1 MSKDKISSQEM
12 IDQVAASL
20 SVSKRVA
27 EEFLKSLFA
36 EIEETLLNGEPVKI
50 KNLGTFKMQ
59 WNEPRKSVNVQTGE
73 VIVLE
78 GFNKVTFTPD
88 TELKDAVN
96 EPYSHL
102 DAIDLDESDQ
112 PVSKPTE
119 VEHVVPELTEGLRNL
134 SEQAS
139 EIKDLLSEIKALSIK
154 EKAPQPSV
162 RDYEIPDYELILIDE
177 EPEIKQITENKIEE
191 EEEEEEEE
199 SDDDD
204 DEAIEEEDTI
214 EEVEEVED
222 EQEKSEEFVQTEE
235 IAEIQATLVDETTS
249 EELIV
254 EEPQLVENT
263 NFEQTELNKEDISEL
278 QNEVEIHSNEI
289 VSQEQEQI
297 AEHIQEEEIE
307 YKKESES
314 EEPTY
319 SPVYEQVPQTTY
331 ISNKTE
337 LKEAV
342 SSPFIL
348 GKTKKKRK
356 GLKFTFLFLLFIA
369 LIVGGIYIAYA
380 SSSCFS
386 CWFKYTLLSEENRE
400 KADKYWIDAKNWF
413 DFSDN
418 KKNAAAPK
426 TKEASKTAK
435 NDSLNVTKSSS
446 DTTTEIDQT
455 SNQTAIQAPDSF
467 DIAFKKRRNY
477 NEFIGEETISEGTRL
492 TTVSQQ
498 YYGKREF
505 WVYIYEANRDNIVHP
520 DRITPG
526 TVVKVPK
533 VDPRLIDKKNPKC
546 LQKARELHDLYVGKK

>member
-12 IDQVAASL
+12 IDQVATSL

-36 EIEETLLNGEPVKI
+36 EIEETLLKGEPVKI

-73 VIVLE
+73 VIVLD
-78 GFNKVTFTPD
+78 GYNKVIFTPD
-88 TELKDAVN
+88 NELKDAVN
-96 EPYSHL
+96 EPYAHL

-112 PVSKPTE
+112 PVLDNIEAPKTA
-119 VEHVVPELTEGLRNL
+119 PELTDGLRNL

-139 EIKDLLSEIKALSIK
+139 EIKDLLSEINALSVK
-154 EKAPQPSV
+154 EKTPQPTI
-162 RDYEIPDYELILIDE
+162 RNYEIPDYELILIDE
-177 EPEIKQITENKIEE
+177 DPEIVLIPEE
-191 EEEEEEEE
+191 DSYE
-199 SDDDD
+199 SEVIDEDKVDDKVDNDVDD
-204 DEAIEEEDTI
+204 DEQETNEVTNTAEETI
-214 EEVEEVED
+214 
-222 EQEKSEEFVQTEE
+222 
-235 IAEIQATLVDETTS
+235 EIQATLVDDSATKISPIEDTTIDEKITEQAALIAEDLQEPELKETI
-249 EELIV
+249 EV
-254 EEPQLVENT
+254 VKVFEEPHESINV
-263 NFEQTELNKEDISEL
+263 
-278 QNEVEIHSNEI
+278 
-289 VSQEQEQI
+289 EQELRE
-297 AEHIQEEEIE
+297 EHTQEEEIA

-331 ISNKTE
+331 KSSNTE

-348 GKTKKKRK
+348 GKTKKKRR
-356 GLKFTFLFLLFIA
+356 GLKFIFIFILLTGLTA
-369 LIVGGIYIAYA
+369 GGVYIAYA

-386 CWFKYTLLSEENRE
+386 CWFKYTLLSEENRD
-400 KADKYWIDAKNWF
+400 KADKYWTDVKGWF
-413 DFSDN
+413 DFSD
-418 KKNAAAPK
+418 KKVKVEAPK
-426 TKEASKTAK
+426 TEVKTDLALTDSAIAENPTLDTETEALLATDKAT
-435 NDSLNVTKSSS
+435 V
-446 DTTTEIDQT
+446 
-455 SNQTAIQAPDSF
+455 QAPDSF
-467 DIAFKKRRNY
+467 DIAFKNRRNY
-477 NEFIGEETISEGTRL
+477 TEFIGEETISEGTRL